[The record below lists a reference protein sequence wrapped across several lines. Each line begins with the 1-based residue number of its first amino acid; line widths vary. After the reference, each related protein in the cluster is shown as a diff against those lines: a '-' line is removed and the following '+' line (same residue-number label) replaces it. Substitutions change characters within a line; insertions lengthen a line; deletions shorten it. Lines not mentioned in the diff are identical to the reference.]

1 MSGEA
6 IFTLGE
12 LLSALV
18 HGTALTFLFSAFGSL
33 VFLTLL
39 AAPAMGRMGPA
50 DRSMIE
56 RRGCALARVSLALAV
71 PGELAWLL
79 FEAGVL
85 AGATD
90 PAIMLRALPVVALKT
105 RFGHLVLA
113 QALALAAAL
122 LILGGKRRGARPIL
136 AAGLAGFATLLEAW
150 HLHAAAMYAGPSFF
164 LVCETLHVLAAA
176 LWLGSLLPLA
186 FFVRAATPAAALAV
200 AHRYS
205 AIAAPAVVVLAAT
218 AFWQGLVLV
227 GSVPA
232 LAFTAYGR
240 LVVVKILVFMVL
252 IAFALRH
259 RFRLTPALAAG
270 DPHSVRRLL
279 GRSIFAEAACG
290 VLIVLVAAVLASLG
304 PPAMA
309 SMAIG

>member
-6 IFTLGE
+6 IFTLGD

-18 HGTALTFLFSAFGSL
+18 HGTALALLFSAFGSL

-39 AAPAMGRMGPA
+39 APPAMGRMGPA
-50 DRSMIE
+50 DRSLIE
-56 RRGCALARVSLALAV
+56 RRGYALARVSLALAAL
-71 PGELAWLL
+71 GELAWLV

-85 AGATD
+85 AGAAD
-90 PAIMLRALPVVALKT
+90 PAIVLRALPVVAIKT
-105 RFGHLVLA
+105 EFGHLVLA

-122 LILGGKRRGARPIL
+122 LILGGKRPGLRPIL
-136 AAGLAGFATLLEAW
+136 ATGLAGFATLLEAW
-150 HLHAAAMYAGPSFF
+150 HLHAAAMYGGPSFF

-186 FFVRAATPAAALAV
+186 FFARAATPAAAFAV

-205 AIAAPAVVVLAAT
+205 AFAKFAVLVLAAT
-218 AFWQGLVLV
+218 AFWQGFVLV
-227 GSVPA
+227 GSIPA

-240 LVVVKILVFMVL
+240 LVVLKILIFIVL
-252 IAFALRH
+252 IGFALRH
-259 RFRLTPALAAG
+259 RFRLTPALAGA
-270 DPHSVRRLL
+270 DPQSARRLL
-279 GRSIFAEAACG
+279 GRSIFAETACG